1 MDKINS
7 LNWMI
12 GDKNVNNAKRMSE
25 YRVKVN
31 MDAKI
36 ALYINA
42 RSEEEAIASAEEI
55 MYNHLE
61 YSDVL
66 RPSVPDG
73 ATWLDIDEVHC
84 AASSAIEME

>member
-1 MDKINS
+1 
-7 LNWMI
+7 MI

-31 MDAKI
+31 VDVKI

-42 RSEEEAIASAEEI
+42 RSEEEAVASAEEI

-66 RPSVPDG
+66 RPSVPGG
-73 ATWLDIDEVHC
+73 ATGLDIDEVYC
-84 AASSAIEME
+84 NISSAIEME

>member
-1 MDKINS
+1 
-7 LNWMI
+7 MI

-31 MDAKI
+31 VDVKI

-42 RSEEEAIASAEEI
+42 RSEEEAIAQAEDI

-61 YSDVL
+61 NDTVI
-66 RPSVPDG
+66 RPSTPDG
-73 ATWLDIDEVHC
+73 AIGLDIDEVYC
-84 AASSAIEME
+84 NISSAIEME

>member
-1 MDKINS
+1 
-7 LNWMI
+7 MI
-12 GDKNVNNAKRMSE
+12 GDKNVNNAKKMKE

-31 MDAKI
+31 VDVKI

-42 RSEEEAIASAEEI
+42 RSEEEAVASAEEI

-73 ATWLDIDEVHC
+73 AIGLDIDEVYC
-84 AASSAIEME
+84 NISSTVEME